1 MLRWIAP
8 LIFAAT
14 AIAGGPG
21 FRTQHL
27 LEEHYARY
35 RTEFGAISE
44 EQYLHYAQQLRDSRP
59 GKSVLESRRADRSG
73 VKFDKRRGWFVAYD
87 GDGTIRTFFIPKDGV
102 RYFERQAKTSTLPE

>member
-1 MLRWIAP
+1 MFRWIAV
-8 LIFAAT
+8 FAFT
-14 AIAGGPG
+14 AVAFAGGPG

-35 RTEFGAISE
+35 RADFGGISK

-59 GKSVLESRRADRSG
+59 GKAVLESRRVDRSG
-73 VKFDKRRGWFVAYD
+73 AKFDKRRGWFVAYD
-87 GDGTIRTFFIPKDGV
+87 GDGTIRTFFIPRDGV